1 MRLVPYGDGD
11 FRLTVR
17 LETDPEVM
25 AELGGPRPAE
35 SLREA
40 HRSRATHNGPGDQW
54 LKIVP
59 EPGGPDAGAIGVWLS
74 DWHGE
79 PIHEVGWMVLPEF
92 QGRGLASAALRE
104 LLAILRGAGGPDE
117 IHAFPGIAN
126 APSNA
131 LCRSAGFELRER
143 EVAVPFAGRKLS
155 CNHWALRLANC
166 E

>member
-1 MRLVPYGDGD
+1 MRLMPYGDGD
-11 FRLTVR
+11 FGLTIR

-92 QGRGLASAALRE
+92 QGRGLATILVAA
-104 LLAILRGAGGPDE
+104 RGIWGPGLVRKARNVIAAGQ
-117 IHAFPGIAN
+117 
-126 APSNA
+126 
-131 LCRSAGFELRER
+131 R
-143 EVAVPFAGRKLS
+143 
-155 CNHWALRLANC
+155 RLTRNTQNQ
-166 E
+166 